1 MVIKLDKTQYKPSSR
16 GQNIKKPLIPF
27 NLTQTL
33 KRLRYRLEPYSNK
46 QKTICPSCGQKTFV
60 HYLDTETG
68 GRVHEGLYGK
78 CDREIECT
86 YHLRVPFEPKDIAY
100 VPRRTSIYQPAP
112 APSKPDTLPFEYVAK
127 RRARIGDGNVFVGWL
142 RSLFHDDLTN
152 YLIDRYHIGTTNDAK
167 HETIFWQVDEAGQ
180 IRTGKTILYGTDGKR
195 RKDVKPPVN
204 WIHSKMVTA
213 GTIDAY
219 ELKQCL
225 FGLHLLTP
233 ENKDAP
239 IYVFEAEKT
248 AVVASVF
255 YRNAICL
262 ATGAKEHL
270 NADLL
275 KPLRGRRVT
284 FFPDKGAA
292 GEWEAKLKALGVRA
306 EIALDLEDRH
316 DLKKDADCADTL
328 ELCDVTKLAL
338 NEPAGY
344 PIFWDYLFLGDERKL
359 A

>member
-46 QKTICPSCGQKTFV
+46 QKTICPSCKQKTFV
-60 HYLDTETG
+60 HYIDTETG

-78 CDREIECT
+78 CDREIECA
-86 YHLRVPFEPKDIAY
+86 YHEKVPFEPKDIAY

-167 HETIFWQVDEAGQ
+167 HETIFWQVDELGQ

-233 ENKDAP
+233 ENKDTP

-255 YRNAICL
+255 FNEAICV
-262 ATGAKEHL
+262 ATGGL
-270 NADLL
+270 QYINADMLR
-275 KPLRGRRVT
+275 PLRGRTVK

-292 GEWEAKLKALGVRA
+292 ARWEAKLKALGVA
-306 EIALDLEDRH
+306 GLMCTLLENLP
-316 DLKKDADCADTL
+316 DLKDGGDLADTL
-328 ELCDVTKLAL
+328 FIDDVGGWAL

-344 PIFWDYLFLGDERKL
+344 PIFWDFCFLNKTGTND
-359 A
+359 